1 MKKKIV
7 FKASI
12 ALLCISIQ
20 TTITAAESAPVL
32 NITSGENGLARSPV
46 YEWHYMIKDKKLYKR
61 LYCVTSGEYIGDW
74 IPA

>member
-1 MKKKIV
+1 MRKKII
-7 FKASI
+7 FKISI
-12 ALLCISIQ
+12 TLLCISMQATVI
-20 TTITAAESAPVL
+20 AAEPAPVL
-32 NITSGENGLARSPV
+32 NTTSEEISIARSPV